1 MRHLTAGPILGTWI
15 AACLA
20 ATPAQSETPMT
31 GIEFDANTRGET
43 ITYDYGGGVFGTEE
57 YLDGRRVRWAFEGDL
72 CIYGVW
78 YEQDD
83 QICFE
88 YENDPTP
95 ACWLYFLD
103 DGKIR
108 GRYMGEGGGWEIL
121 ESSRDGGPLPCAGPD
136 VGV

>member
-1 MRHLTAGPILGTWI
+1 MRAFVLPLILLATQAQAETPLDAAGFD
-15 AACLA
+15 A
-20 ATPAQSETPMT
+20 AT
-31 GIEFDANTRGET
+31 RGDT

-57 YLDGRRVRWAFEGDL
+57 YLDDRRVRWAFEGDL

-78 YEQDD
+78 YQQQD
-83 QICFE
+83 QICFQ
-88 YENDPTP
+88 YENDPNDP
-95 ACWLYFLD
+95 ACWLYFLE

-108 GRYMGEGGGWEIL
+108 GRYMGDGGGWEIL

>member
-1 MRHLTAGPILGTWI
+1 MRLVIASLILS
-15 AACLA
+15 ASPALA
-20 ATPAQSETPMT
+20 ETPLT
-31 GIEFDANTRGET
+31 GAEFDAATVGDT
-43 ITYDYGGGVFGTEE
+43 ITYDYGNGLFGTEE
-57 YLDGRRVRWAFEGDL
+57 YLEDRRVRWAFEGDL

-78 YEQDD
+78 YESGDE
-83 QICFE
+83 ICFE

-103 DGKIR
+103 GNKIR
-108 GRYMGEGGGWEIL
+108 GRYMGQGGGWEIL